1 MRNLEKCL
9 LNGNSI
15 SYQTLH
21 GNSIQFLLYNNLFEI
36 DFSFFLTVFWGCYVH
51 LRKKIK
57 DPQIA
62 LFWILEH

>member
-1 MRNLEKCL
+1 MKNLEKCL

-36 DFSFFLTVFWGCYVH
+36 DFSFFKRNVLGMLH

-57 DPQIA
+57 DPKIA
-62 LFWILEH
+62 LFWIL